1 MELFFSRDIDG
12 SVCRLDADE
21 SAHCVKVLRH
31 REGDDIHVIDGEG
44 TLYTCRI
51 LSASPKEVEAQV
63 TGVESDWG
71 AHPYRL
77 RMAVCPTKNADRYEW
92 FAEKATEF
100 GLDVITPVIGDH
112 SERKVFKTDRL
123 KRILLSASKQSLKG
137 AVPQVEEPLPLR
149 DLIKSYDLSES
160 ALPLKTSCSAG
171 PLPSDDGPLPV
182 KDVSSFSSSQLG
194 RENEFSLHSLASSVM
209 LPRVAQFSGT
219 EHSPVDAPSLTDA
232 AGTPDVIL
240 SEAKNLS
247 SPLPGPVL
255 KLICCC
261 YEGEE
266 KRVSIGEALR
276 KFDASGAVPSE
287 PYQGWHYAEG
297 KASQGESVPEIV
309 ILIGPEGDFSREEVA
324 LAIECGFKPVHLG
337 PSRLR
342 TETAAL
348 AAVAAVYFHYCG
360 EKGM

>member
-63 TGVESDWG
+63 TGVERDWG

-92 FAEKATEF
+92 FAEKATEL

-137 AVPQVEEPLPLR
+137 AVPQVDEPLPLR
-149 DLIKSYDLSES
+149 DLIRSYAPVLPSQPES
-160 ALPLKTSCSAG
+160 ALPHKTSCCAG
-171 PLPSDDGPLPV
+171 PPPSKLGSPPL
-182 KDVSSFSSSQLG
+182 
-194 RENEFSLHSLASSVM
+194 M
-209 LPRVAQFSGT
+209 MPRVAQFSGT
-219 EHSPVDAPSLTDA
+219 GHSP
-232 AGTPDVIL
+232 GTAEEG
-240 SEAKNLS
+240 S
-247 SPLPGPVL
+247 VL

-266 KRVSIGEALR
+266 KRVSIEEVLKAFEKPVYERG
-276 KFDASGAVPSE
+276 K
-287 PYQGWHYAEG
+287 GWHYSEEMAPAG
-297 KASQGESVPEIV
+297 IPEIV
-309 ILIGPEGDFSREEVA
+309 ILIGPEGDFSREEVEFA
-324 LAIECGFKPVHLG
+324 VECGFRPVHLG

-360 EKGM
+360 DKGM

>member
-63 TGVESDWG
+63 TGVERDWG

-77 RMAVCPTKNADRYEW
+77 RMAVCPTKNSDRYEW

-137 AVPQVEEPLPLR
+137 AVPQVDEPLPLR
-149 DLIKSYDLSES
+149 DLIKSHSDS
-160 ALPLKTSCSAG
+160 SC
-171 PLPSDDGPLPV
+171 
-182 KDVSSFSSSQLG
+182 
-194 RENEFSLHSLASSVM
+194 
-209 LPRVAQFSGT
+209 
-219 EHSPVDAPSLTDA
+219 
-232 AGTPDVIL
+232 
-240 SEAKNLS
+240 
-247 SPLPGPVL
+247 L

-266 KRVSIGEALR
+266 KRVSIEEAL
-276 KFDASGAVPSE
+276 KAFEKPVYEHGK
-287 PYQGWHYAEG
+287 GWHYSEEMATTG
-297 KASQGESVPEIV
+297 IPEIV
-309 ILIGPEGDFSREEVA
+309 ILIGPEGDFSREEVE
-324 LAIECGFKPVHLG
+324 LAVECGFRPVHLG

>member
-63 TGVESDWG
+63 TGVERDWG

-77 RMAVCPTKNADRYEW
+77 RMAVCPTKNSDRYEW

-137 AVPQVEEPLPLR
+137 AVPQVDEPLPLR
-149 DLIKSYDLSES
+149 ELILSYADDYFREGIVPQNVLLCRTPPKQAWVPPSYDAEGGTVLRDSTLHE
-160 ALPLKTSCSAG
+160 
-171 PLPSDDGPLPV
+171 
-182 KDVSSFSSSQLG
+182 G
-194 RENEFSLHSLASSVM
+194 RM
-209 LPRVAQFSGT
+209 
-219 EHSPVDAPSLTDA
+219 
-232 AGTPDVIL
+232 
-240 SEAKNLS
+240 
-247 SPLPGPVL
+247 L

-266 KRVSIGEALR
+266 KRVSIEEAL
-276 KFDASGAVPSE
+276 KAFDKPVYERGK
-287 PYQGWHYAEG
+287 GWHYSEETAPAG
-297 KASQGESVPEIV
+297 IPDIV
-309 ILIGPEGDFSREEVA
+309 ILIGPEGDFSREEVD
-324 LAIECGFKPVHLG
+324 LAVGFGFQPVHLG

-348 AAVAAVYFHYCG
+348 AAVSAVYFHYCG
-360 EKGM
+360 GKAM

>member
-12 SVCRLDADE
+12 NVCRLDADE

-63 TGVESDWG
+63 TGVERDWG

-77 RMAVCPTKNADRYEW
+77 RMAVCPTKNTDRYEW
-92 FAEKATEF
+92 FAEKATEL

-112 SERKVFKTDRL
+112 SERKVFKTERL

-137 AVPQVEEPLPLR
+137 AVPQVDEPLPLR
-149 DLIKSYDLSES
+149 DLILSY
-160 ALPLKTSCSAG
+160 K
-171 PLPSDDGPLPV
+171 DD
-182 KDVSSFSSSQLG
+182 SFG
-194 RENEFSLHSLASSVM
+194 
-209 LPRVAQFSGT
+209 
-219 EHSPVDAPSLTDA
+219 
-232 AGTPDVIL
+232 AGTAPENVHRTHPSYVAEGDKVLQDSIRAGK
-240 SEAKNLS
+240 SD
-247 SPLPGPVL
+247 VL

-266 KRVSIGEALR
+266 KRVSIGEVL
-276 KFDASGAVPSE
+276 SGWDV
-287 PYQGWHYAEG
+287 QD
-297 KASQGESVPEIV
+297 PEIV
-309 ILIGPEGDFSREEVA
+309 VLIGPEGDFSREEVA
-324 LAIECGFKPVHLG
+324 LALECGFRPVHLG

-360 EKGM
+360 DKGM

>member
-12 SVCRLDADE
+12 NVCRLDADE

-63 TGVESDWG
+63 TGVERDWG
-71 AHPYRL
+71 AHPFRL
-77 RMAVCPTKNADRYEW
+77 RMAVCPTKNTDRYEW
-92 FAEKATEF
+92 FAEKATEL

-112 SERKVFKTDRL
+112 SERKVFKTERM

-137 AVPQVEEPLPLR
+137 AVPQVDEPLPLR
-149 DLIKSYDLSES
+149 DLILSYKDDSFGADTAPENCATL
-160 ALPLKTSCSAG
+160 G
-171 PLPSDDGPLPV
+171 NIRGGDPSDELGGGP
-182 KDVSSFSSSQLG
+182 KDVLRGSTGFE
-194 RENEFSLHSLASSVM
+194 R
-209 LPRVAQFSGT
+209 T
-219 EHSPVDAPSLTDA
+219 
-232 AGTPDVIL
+232 
-240 SEAKNLS
+240 
-247 SPLPGPVL
+247 VL

-266 KRVSIGEALR
+266 KRVSIGEVL
-276 KFDASGAVPSE
+276 SGWDV
-287 PYQGWHYAEG
+287 QD
-297 KASQGESVPEIV
+297 PEIV
-309 ILIGPEGDFSREEVA
+309 VLIGPEGDFSREEVA
-324 LAIECGFKPVHLG
+324 LAIECGFRPVHLG

-360 EKGM
+360 DKGM

>member
-31 REGDDIHVIDGEG
+31 SEGDDINVIDGEG

-63 TGVESDWG
+63 TGVERDWG

-77 RMAVCPTKNADRYEW
+77 RMAVCPTKNTDRYEW
-92 FAEKATEF
+92 FAEKATEM

-137 AVPQVEEPLPLR
+137 AVPQVDEPMP
-149 DLIKSYDLSES
+149 LSELIRS
-160 ALPLKTSCSAG
+160 YSDAREGATPQNVLRPPQKQALVP
-171 PLPSDDGPLPV
+171 PSYVAEGGTVLQDG
-182 KDVSSFSSSQLG
+182 
-194 RENEFSLHSLASSVM
+194 
-209 LPRVAQFSGT
+209 T
-219 EHSPVDAPSLTDA
+219 
-232 AGTPDVIL
+232 
-240 SEAKNLS
+240 
-247 SPLPGPVL
+247 LPGVGTPVL

-266 KRVSIGEALR
+266 KRVSIEEVL
-276 KFDASGAVPSE
+276 SE
-287 PYQGWHYAEG
+287 WDIRWKEQLAPEG
-297 KASQGESVPEIV
+297 PGIV
-309 ILIGPEGDFSREEVA
+309 VLIGPEGDFSREEVA
-324 LAIECGFKPVHLG
+324 LALECGFRPVHLG

-360 EKGM
+360 DKGM

>member
-63 TGVESDWG
+63 TGVERDWG
-71 AHPYRL
+71 SHPYKL
-77 RMAVCPTKNADRYEW
+77 RMAVCPTKNTDRYEW
-92 FAEKATEF
+92 FAEKATEL
-100 GLDVITPVIGDH
+100 GVDVITPVIGDH

-137 AVPQVEEPLPLR
+137 AVPQVDEALPLR
-149 DLIKSYDLSES
+149 DLIRSYASSYD
-160 ALPLKTSCSAG
+160 
-171 PLPSDDGPLPV
+171 
-182 KDVSSFSSSQLG
+182 
-194 RENEFSLHSLASSVM
+194 
-209 LPRVAQFSGT
+209 
-219 EHSPVDAPSLTDA
+219 
-232 AGTPDVIL
+232 
-240 SEAKNLS
+240 
-247 SPLPGPVL
+247 VL

-266 KRVSIGEALR
+266 KRASIREVLAECQ
-276 KFDASGAVPSE
+276 ASD
-287 PYQGWHYAEG
+287 
-297 KASQGESVPEIV
+297 IV

-324 LAIECGFKPVHLG
+324 LALECGFRPVHLG

-360 EKGM
+360 DKGM

>member
-12 SVCRLDADE
+12 TLCRLDADE

-51 LSASPKEVEAQV
+51 LSASPREVEAQV
-63 TGVESDWG
+63 MGVERDWG

-92 FAEKATEF
+92 FAEKATEM
-100 GLDVITPVIGDH
+100 GVDVITPVIGDH
-112 SERKVFKTDRL
+112 SERKVYKTDRL
-123 KRILLSASKQSLKG
+123 RRILLSASKQSLKG
-137 AVPQVEEPLPLR
+137 AVPAVDEPLALR
-149 DLIKSYDLSES
+149 ELIRSYSPSS
-160 ALPLKTSCSAG
+160 A
-171 PLPSDDGPLPV
+171 
-182 KDVSSFSSSQLG
+182 
-194 RENEFSLHSLASSVM
+194 
-209 LPRVAQFSGT
+209 
-219 EHSPVDAPSLTDA
+219 
-232 AGTPDVIL
+232 
-240 SEAKNLS
+240 
-247 SPLPGPVL
+247 L

-266 KRVSIGEALR
+266 KRVSIQEAL
-276 KFDASGAVPSE
+276 SE
-287 PYQGWHYAEG
+287 WD
-297 KASQGESVPEIV
+297 SVLTKGSNPEIV
-309 ILIGPEGDFSREEVA
+309 VLIGPEGDFSREEVA
-324 LAIECGFKPVHLG
+324 LALECGFRPVHLG

-360 EKGM
+360 DKGM

>member
-12 SVCRLDADE
+12 NVCRLDADE

-63 TGVESDWG
+63 TGVERDWG
-71 AHPYRL
+71 SHPYRL
-77 RMAVCPTKNADRYEW
+77 RMAVCPTKNTDRYEW
-92 FAEKATEF
+92 FAEKATEL

-112 SERKVFKTDRL
+112 SERKVFKTERL

-137 AVPQVEEPLPLR
+137 AVPQVDEPLPLR
-149 DLIKSYDLSES
+149 DLILSYS
-160 ALPLKTSCSAG
+160 AL
-171 PLPSDDGPLPV
+171 
-182 KDVSSFSSSQLG
+182 
-194 RENEFSLHSLASSVM
+194 
-209 LPRVAQFSGT
+209 SG
-219 EHSPVDAPSLTDA
+219 ADA
-232 AGTPDVIL
+232 APQNVLRTPPKQALVPPSFVAEGGTVLQDSIH
-240 SEAKNLS
+240 AGK
-247 SPLPGPVL
+247 GDVL

-266 KRVSIGEALR
+266 KRVSIGEVL
-276 KFDASGAVPSE
+276 SGWDV
-287 PYQGWHYAEG
+287 QD
-297 KASQGESVPEIV
+297 PEIV
-309 ILIGPEGDFSREEVA
+309 VLIGPEGDFSREEVA
-324 LAIECGFKPVHLG
+324 LALECGFRPVHLG

-360 EKGM
+360 DKGM

>member
-63 TGVESDWG
+63 TGVERDWG

-92 FAEKATEF
+92 FAEKATEL

-112 SERKVFKTDRL
+112 SERKVFRTDRL

-137 AVPQVEEPLPLR
+137 AVPQVDEALPLR
-149 DLIKSYDLSES
+149 DFILSYADDSFREGIAPQNVLLRRTPPKQAWVPPSYVAEGGTVLLDNT
-160 ALPLKTSCSAG
+160 LPEKH
-171 PLPSDDGPLPV
+171 DGTEP
-182 KDVSSFSSSQLG
+182 KAA
-194 RENEFSLHSLASSVM
+194 R
-209 LPRVAQFSGT
+209 FSG
-219 EHSPVDAPSLTDA
+219 EGHSPYGNGS
-232 AGTPDVIL
+232 
-240 SEAKNLS
+240 
-247 SPLPGPVL
+247 PVL

-276 KFDASGAVPSE
+276 KFDASGAAPAE

-297 KASQGESVPEIV
+297 KDSQAESVPEIV
-309 ILIGPEGDFSREEVA
+309 VLIGPEGDFSRNEVA
-324 LAIECGFKPVHLG
+324 LAIECGFMPVHLG

-360 EKGM
+360 ERGM

>member
-1 MELFFSRDIDG
+1 MELFFSREIDG
-12 SVCRLDADE
+12 SICRLDADE

-63 TGVESDWG
+63 TGVERDWG
-71 AHPYRL
+71 SHPYRL
-77 RMAVCPTKNADRYEW
+77 RMAVCPTKNTDRYEW
-92 FAEKATEF
+92 FAEKATEL
-100 GLDVITPVIGDH
+100 GVDVITPVIGDH

-137 AVPQVEEPLPLR
+137 AVPQVDEALPLR
-149 DLIKSYDLSES
+149 DLIRSYASVPPSYVAEGGTVLKDSTLSGE
-160 ALPLKTSCSAG
+160 
-171 PLPSDDGPLPV
+171 
-182 KDVSSFSSSQLG
+182 Q
-194 RENEFSLHSLASSVM
+194 
-209 LPRVAQFSGT
+209 
-219 EHSPVDAPSLTDA
+219 
-232 AGTPDVIL
+232 
-240 SEAKNLS
+240 
-247 SPLPGPVL
+247 VL

-266 KRVSIGEALR
+266 KRVSIGELLAESQ
-276 KFDASGAVPSE
+276 AS
-287 PYQGWHYAEG
+287 
-297 KASQGESVPEIV
+297 EIV

-324 LAIECGFKPVHLG
+324 LALECGFRPVHLG

-360 EKGM
+360 DKGM

>member
-63 TGVESDWG
+63 TGVERDWG
-71 AHPYRL
+71 SHPYRL
-77 RMAVCPTKNADRYEW
+77 RMAVCPTKNTDRYEW
-92 FAEKATEF
+92 FAEKATEL
-100 GLDVITPVIGDH
+100 GVDVITPVIGDH
-112 SERKVFKTDRL
+112 SERKVFKTERL

-137 AVPQVEEPLPLR
+137 AVPQVDEALPLR
-149 DLIKSYDLSES
+149 ELIRSYASDNTLHGEETALQNVLRTPPKQACVPPSYVAEGGTVLQDSLLAGKSD
-160 ALPLKTSCSAG
+160 
-171 PLPSDDGPLPV
+171 
-182 KDVSSFSSSQLG
+182 
-194 RENEFSLHSLASSVM
+194 
-209 LPRVAQFSGT
+209 
-219 EHSPVDAPSLTDA
+219 
-232 AGTPDVIL
+232 
-240 SEAKNLS
+240 
-247 SPLPGPVL
+247 VL

-266 KRVSIGEALR
+266 KRVSIGEVL
-276 KFDASGAVPSE
+276 SECNVPT
-287 PYQGWHYAEG
+287 
-297 KASQGESVPEIV
+297 PEIV
-309 ILIGPEGDFSREEVA
+309 VLIGPEGDFSREEVA
-324 LAIECGFKPVHLG
+324 LALECGFRPVHLG

>member
-1 MELFFSRDIDG
+1 M
-12 SVCRLDADE
+12 DADE

-63 TGVESDWG
+63 TGVERDWG

-77 RMAVCPTKNADRYEW
+77 RMAVCPTKNTDRYEW
-92 FAEKATEF
+92 FAEKATEL

-112 SERKVFKTDRL
+112 SERRVFKTDRL

-137 AVPQVEEPLPLR
+137 AVPRVDEPMPLR
-149 DLIKSYDLSES
+149 DLIKSYAVSGS

-171 PLPSDDGPLPV
+171 PLPSDDGPLP
-182 KDVSSFSSSQLG
+182 L
-194 RENEFSLHSLASSVM
+194 L

-219 EHSPVDAPSLTDA
+219 EHSPEDNFVTSPSYVA
-232 AGTPDVIL
+232 EGGTVLQD
-240 SEAKNLS
+240 NT
-247 SPLPGPVL
+247 LPGKGPVI

-266 KRVSIGEALR
+266 KRVSIEEALR
-276 KFDASGAVPSE
+276 KSDASGSVPAE
-287 PYQGWHYAEG
+287 PYKGWHYSGEASASEEG
-297 KASQGESVPEIV
+297 VPEIV
-309 ILIGPEGDFSREEVA
+309 ILIGPEGDFSREEVE
-324 LAIECGFKPVHLG
+324 LAIECGFRPVHLG

-360 EKGM
+360 DKGM

>member
-1 MELFFSRDIDG
+1 MELFFSKDIDG

-44 TLYTCRI
+44 TLYNCRI
-51 LSASPKEVEAQV
+51 LSASSKEVEAQV
-63 TGVESDWG
+63 TGVERDWG

-92 FAEKATEF
+92 FAEKATEM

-112 SERKVFKTDRL
+112 SERKVFKTERL

-137 AVPQVEEPLPLR
+137 AVPAVDEPMP
-149 DLIKSYDLSES
+149 LSELILS
-160 ALPLKTSCSAG
+160 YSDTREGTTPQNVLRTPPKQALVPPSYVAGGGTVLQDGALPGIGA
-171 PLPSDDGPLPV
+171 
-182 KDVSSFSSSQLG
+182 
-194 RENEFSLHSLASSVM
+194 
-209 LPRVAQFSGT
+209 
-219 EHSPVDAPSLTDA
+219 
-232 AGTPDVIL
+232 
-240 SEAKNLS
+240 
-247 SPLPGPVL
+247 PVL

-266 KRVSIGEALR
+266 KRVSIEEAL
-276 KFDASGAVPSE
+276 SGWDVPC
-287 PYQGWHYAEG
+287 P
-297 KASQGESVPEIV
+297 KIV
-309 ILIGPEGDFSREEVA
+309 VLIGPEGDFSREEVA
-324 LAIECGFKPVHLG
+324 LALECGFRPVHLG

-360 EKGM
+360 DKGM

>member
-12 SVCRLDADE
+12 TLCRLDADE

-44 TLYTCRI
+44 TLYSCRI
-51 LSASPKEVEAQV
+51 LSASPKEVEAEI
-63 TGVESDWG
+63 TGVERDWG

-77 RMAVCPTKNADRYEW
+77 RMAVCPTKNTDRYEW
-92 FAEKATEF
+92 FAEKATEL
-100 GLDVITPVIGDH
+100 GVDVITPVIGDH
-112 SERKVFKTDRL
+112 SERKVFKTERL

-137 AVPQVEEPLPLR
+137 AVPQVDEALPLR
-149 DLIKSYDLSES
+149 DLIRSYAPVLPSQEES
-160 ALPLKTSCSAG
+160 ALPLCGEA
-171 PLPSDDGPLPV
+171 
-182 KDVSSFSSSQLG
+182 
-194 RENEFSLHSLASSVM
+194 
-209 LPRVAQFSGT
+209 
-219 EHSPVDAPSLTDA
+219 
-232 AGTPDVIL
+232 L
-240 SEAKNLS
+240 SEAKAS
-247 SPLPGPVL
+247 SDAPRRPCETEGRERQSGGSQLYRAEGGTVLRDSTLTEGPDNPTVILNETKTLPLQPERRIL

-266 KRVSIGEALR
+266 KRVSIGEVLAENQ
-276 KFDASGAVPSE
+276 AS
-287 PYQGWHYAEG
+287 
-297 KASQGESVPEIV
+297 EIV

-324 LAIECGFKPVHLG
+324 LALECGFRPVHLG

-360 EKGM
+360 DKGM